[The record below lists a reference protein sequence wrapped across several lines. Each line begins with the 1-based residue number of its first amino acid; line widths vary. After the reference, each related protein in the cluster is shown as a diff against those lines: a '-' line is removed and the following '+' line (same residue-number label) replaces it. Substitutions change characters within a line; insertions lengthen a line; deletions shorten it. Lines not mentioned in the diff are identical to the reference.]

1 MDGGDFMIIR
11 WYKLTQ
17 MAPDLILTGVV
28 FLHGKEDSWWIMFL
42 IFSRRHWYLF
52 WRGSEILRGQVLLND
67 DELNKARYRFVPLI
81 SLSNIG
87 DRLIRQVI
95 RSSLRHLGS
104 LKLNSGLYLTWERN
118 PTGGITICDRYSW
131 TSLPSDIITLVQIVH
146 YFSFVRSHTYVTSTR
161 FVEKYID
168 IYNIK

>member
-1 MDGGDFMIIR
+1 
-11 WYKLTQ
+11 
-17 MAPDLILTGVV
+17 MALNLILTAVV
-28 FLHGKEDSWWIMFL
+28 SISYTKRKTHDGSCFQSFVDGI
-42 IFSRRHWYLF
+42 WYLF

-87 DRLIRQVI
+87 DRLIRPVI

-146 YFSFVRSHTYVTSTR
+146 YFSFVQSQTYLTLTR